1 MKLLRDIFSIASG
14 ISIFIVLGK
23 MILGQIKAKTREEF
37 VLENL
42 KDINKSLN
50 GKMGVLGG
58 KLDAIAEDRVA
69 CREEMGDRVSK
80 IEGKLNGRR

>member
-14 ISIFIVLGK
+14 ISIFVVLGK

-50 GKMGVLGG
+50 GKMTALGD
-58 KLDAIAEDRVA
+58 KLDTIAEDRVD

-80 IEGKLNGRR
+80 IEGKLNGKR